1 MPIEEPRINVAL
13 TNNSGRVSI
22 LIRRSDAD
30 DAKPDELP
38 RWISWQLGTI
48 EHAGYMAACERIGN
62 AVLRLLHQ
70 PHAVLF
76 AQHPLLAPPDDL
88 SELDRLTDLINN
100 LISRS
105 AAEST
110 SAYVPALDAIFTRH
124 AAELAQTDLPGQ
136 WPTFRE
142 AFLRHGGPT

>member
-1 MPIEEPRINVAL
+1 MPINEPRISVAL
-13 TNNSGRVSI
+13 TTNNGRTSI

-30 DAKPDELP
+30 NSGPDEP
-38 RWISWQLGTI
+38 MRSVNWQLGTI

-76 AQHPLLAPPDDL
+76 AQHPMLSPPDEL
-88 SELDRLTDLINN
+88 SKLDRLTDLINS

-105 AAEST
+105 AAERT

-124 AAELAQTDLPGQ
+124 ADELAQTDLPGQ
-136 WPTFRE
+136 WPTFRDV
-142 AFLRHGGPT
+142 FLRHDRPA